1 MIENYKP
8 TWLIERVY
16 HIKPSDFRSK
26 GFKAVLVD
34 LDNTLIA
41 WDNPNGTKELSD
53 WLKEMSEAGIPVLV
67 VSNNNS
73 KRVKK
78 AVEPFGILSVSRA
91 MKPFS
96 LGIKRALKQLSL
108 DKREVVF
115 IGDQLM
121 TDIRAANRVGVKSFL
136 VRPLVESD
144 AWSTK
149 INRAREKRVWRKLAS
164 NYDMRFQNKLI

>member
-1 MIENYKP
+1 MIEDYKP
-8 TWLIERVY
+8 TWLIERIY
-16 HIKPSDFRSK
+16 HIKPADFQSR

-41 WDNPNGTKELSD
+41 WDNPNGTKELRD
-53 WLKEMSEAGIPVLV
+53 WLKEMAEAEMPVLV
-67 VSNNNS
+67 VSNNNA

-78 AVEPFGILSVSRA
+78 AVEPFGILFISRA

-96 LGIKRALKQLSL
+96 LGIKRALKQLCL
-108 DKREVVF
+108 NKNEVVF

-121 TDIRAANRVGVKSFL
+121 TDIRAANRVGIKSIL

-164 NYDMRFQNKLI
+164 SYDMRFQDKLI

>member
-8 TWLIERVY
+8 TWLIERIY
-16 HIKPSDFRSK
+16 QIKPNDFRSQ

-41 WDNPNGTKELSD
+41 WDNPNGTKELRD
-53 WLKEMSEAGIPVLV
+53 WLEEMSQAEIPVLV
-67 VSNNNS
+67 VSNNNA
-73 KRVKK
+73 KRVSK
-78 AVEPFGILSVSRA
+78 AVEPFGIMFVSRA

-96 LGIKRALKQLSL
+96 LGIKRALKQLNL
-108 DKREVVF
+108 NKNEVVF

-121 TDIRAANRVGVKSFL
+121 TDIRAANRVGLKSIL

-144 AWSTK
+144 AWNTK

-164 NYDMRFQNKLI
+164 DYDMQFQHKLI